1 MKKLGSLVALVAL
14 GFAASGCAYV
24 TRAPVT
30 GFIYLSTQQGESVAS
45 NDVGT
50 KRGEACATS
59 ILGWVATGDASVTS
73 AAKAGGITKISH
85 VDSTASDILG
95 VYAEYCTVAYGN

>member
-1 MKKLGSLVALVAL
+1 MKNLASLAGVVALCFSAT
-14 GFAASGCAYV
+14 GCALV

-30 GFIYLSTQQGESVAS
+30 GFIYLSTQQGETVSS
-45 NDVGT
+45 NDIGA

-59 ILGWVATGDASVTS
+59 ILGWVATGDASVSS
-73 AAKAGGITKISH
+73 AAKAGGITRISH

>member
-1 MKKLGSLVALVAL
+1 MKELACLVGVVALAL
-14 GFAASGCAYV
+14 CATGCAYV

-30 GFIYLSTQQGESVAS
+30 GFIYLSTQQGETISS
-45 NDVGT
+45 NDLGA

-59 ILGWVATGDASVTS
+59 ILGWVATGDASVSS